1 MRDPHPVAAP
11 LVRGRAER
19 PLRPRGPLIFKS
31 RVPSRS
37 SRAQLRV
44 VSAVETSLQ
53 EELLPTER
61 DRGYCS
67 PMKAGLCAVAIA
79 AAMLVAVVALP
90 ALEADPDDP
99 PPPACPKSTPPPAGH
114 NKCPLKAPSDPEF
127 ESICH
132 PGDTGHAGGAEN
144 PAYRCPRVNYK
155 EGVFR
160 CACCGAPLFY
170 ATAKFQPQG
179 DGWPA
184 FHGNGSNV
192 NGTVCS
198 PGGTEVVCSKCGS
211 HLGDYFAA
219 GVQSSYSYY
228 CIDGVCLLP
237 PGAPAGKVCEPA
249 PESPSPS
256 KADAYKALRA
266 MMREQGS
273 TAVVGAM
280 QTSEHAH

>member
-1 MRDPHPVAAP
+1 MVATGTQNTQ
-11 LVRGRAER
+11 GR
-19 PLRPRGPLIFKS
+19 LR
-31 RVPSRS
+31 
-37 SRAQLRV
+37 
-44 VSAVETSLQ
+44 TSLQ
-53 EELLPTER
+53 AELLPADQAPE
-61 DRGYCS
+61 DRHCELCS
-67 PMKAGLCAVAIA
+67 PMKAGLCTLAIVAA
-79 AAMLVAVVALP
+79 TLALAVALP
-90 ALEADPDDP
+90 ELENPDDP

-132 PGDTGHAGGAEN
+132 PGDTGHAGGAEM
-144 PAYRCPRVNYK
+144 PAYRCPKVNYTD
-155 EGVFR
+155 GVFR

-249 PESPSPS
+249 PETPSPS

-266 MMREQGS
+266 MMRERGS
-273 TAVVGAM
+273 VAVVGAM
-280 QTSEHAH
+280 ESHEH